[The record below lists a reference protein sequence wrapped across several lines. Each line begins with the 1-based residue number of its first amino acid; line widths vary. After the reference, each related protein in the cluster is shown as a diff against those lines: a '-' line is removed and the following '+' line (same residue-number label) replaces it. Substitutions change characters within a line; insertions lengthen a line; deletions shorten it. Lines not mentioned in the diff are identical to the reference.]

1 MKKALLLCQ
10 GCGSLNR
17 VELGR
22 QGIPKCG
29 RCKAQMPIHGAT
41 VDVTLAGL
49 RSLIQSSP
57 VPVVVDFWAPW
68 CGPCLSFA
76 PTYTTVAERRA
87 GEFVFAKLNTQDH
100 QEAGT
105 AFGVRGIPTI
115 VVFSKGVELARQS
128 GAMDARTFE
137 GFLASCSA
145 S

>member
-1 MKKALLLCQ
+1 MKKALLLCPE
-10 GCGSLNR
+10 CGSLNR

-22 QGIPKCG
+22 EGVPKCG
-29 RCKAQMPIHGAT
+29 RCKVPMRVQGAT
-41 VDVTLAGL
+41 VDVTLDQL

-76 PTYTTVAERRA
+76 PTYASTAERHA

-100 QEAGT
+100 QAAGA

-115 VVFSKGVELARQS
+115 AVFSGGSEVARQS
-128 GAMDARTFE
+128 GAMDPRTFE
-137 GFLASCSA
+137 GFLASHTG
-145 S
+145 